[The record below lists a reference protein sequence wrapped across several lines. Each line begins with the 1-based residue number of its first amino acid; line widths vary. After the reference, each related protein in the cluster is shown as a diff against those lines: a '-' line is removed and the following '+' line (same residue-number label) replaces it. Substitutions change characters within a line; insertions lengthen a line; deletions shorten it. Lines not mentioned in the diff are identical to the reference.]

1 MPHETRGFIFNSRII
16 RRYSRY
22 IEVADGH
29 HVTAKKSQ
37 VRIKMCDDNRN
48 PFIATLHNV
57 ILAPDL
63 CDNLFSIIALMN
75 LGYTCLFHKGFSTV
89 NFGAKK
95 NGAVTLPHSA
105 QKNIHLQEKSRRC
118 QRKINYQQERK
129 LLYNYCIKGYGTD
142 PTDHCQLGILIIFG
156 KMQS

>member
-1 MPHETRGFIFNSRII
+1 MCHIKP
-16 RRYSRY
+16 
-22 IEVADGH
+22 EVSYLIPGSLEDT
-29 HVTAKKSQ
+29 VNTLKLRTDITSQQKKSQ
-37 VRIKMCDDNRN
+37 VRIKMCDDNGN

-95 NGAVTLPHSA
+95 NGAVTLRHSA
-105 QKNIHLQEKSRRC
+105 QKKHSSLGKIKEMSKKNKLPA
-118 QRKINYQQERK
+118 RKKIA
-129 LLYNYCIKGYGTD
+129 L
-142 PTDHCQLGILIIFG
+142 
-156 KMQS
+156 